1 MKRLA
6 AALFIAVVA
15 AVGAAPAL
23 SSGSSVVKQ
32 PVVKKQPM
40 QQFRAHDGPCPFA
53 SMNADV

>member
-6 AALFIAVVA
+6 AALFVTVVA

-23 SSGSSVVKQ
+23 SSGSATVKH

-40 QQFRAHDGPCPFA
+40 QQFRAHEGPCPFA
-53 SMNADV
+53 AVNADV

>member
-23 SSGSSVVKQ
+23 SSGSSTIKQ
-32 PVVKKQPM
+32 RPAKKQPM

-53 SMNADV
+53 STNADV